1 MPASISEL
9 ETKTFAK
16 RLTGHLAAKGISIKH
31 SHALEAVAAMLG
43 FRDYNTLRASL
54 PVSDGAVVESVG
66 PHSNRVPIKDKFDSL
81 GEFLYSALWHN
92 HEVARGK
99 NPNAICLAAFNEE
112 QIERLTD
119 QTVYALEKLGKKI
132 SVIDAARKTSLA
144 FYNEIAGTAFHAT
157 YEASE
162 AVAEMLYREERVFA
176 IKEFSKLEDTHKAS
190 HMRSL
195 IKVIDD
201 AYLKDIHPKGDIV
214 FVDHASFFE
223 RSFHTIGNYV
233 WIRAITSPWD
243 IDHLDLLVNREKTKI
258 KM

>member
-1 MPASISEL
+1 MLASISEL
-9 ETKTFAK
+9 ETKAFAK
-16 RLTGHLAAKGISIKH
+16 RLAGHLAAKGISIKH
-31 SHALEAVAAMLG
+31 SQALEAVAAMLG

-66 PHSNRVPIKDKFDSL
+66 PQNNRAPIKDRFGSL

-112 QIERLTD
+112 QIEHLTD
-119 QTVYALEKLGKKI
+119 QAVYVLEKLGKKI
-132 SVIDAARKTSLA
+132 SVINAARKTSLA
-144 FYNEIAGTAFHAT
+144 FYNEIAGTDFRAT

-162 AVAEMLYREERVFA
+162 AVVEMLYREDRVFL
-176 IKEFSKLEDTHKAS
+176 IKEFSKLEDNHKAS

-201 AYLKDIHPKGDIV
+201 AHIKGVHPKGDLV
-214 FVDHASFFE
+214 FVDYASFFE
-223 RSFHTIGNYV
+223 KSFRTIGNYV
-233 WIRAITSPWD
+233 WIRAITNPWD
-243 IDHLDLLVNREKTKI
+243 IDHLELLVDREKIKI